1 GTGTRAVAKAIGTLR
16 LGVYFSLGAG
26 PTGLFALLT
35 GQRPVASLAW
45 SAGAGLFIAAL
56 SKALRAF
63 IRKDL
68 DSSIKPAEFIMDEA
82 VVTVPVLPGEMGKAT
97 VRSYGKET
105 ELYVRSR
112 DAAAA
117 FPKGSAVRIVDFDDD
132 CYWIEPA

>member
-1 GTGTRAVAKAIGTLR
+1 M
-16 LGVYFSLGAG
+16 
-26 PTGLFALLT
+26 LT
-35 GQRPVASLAW
+35 GVGPGPSLAW
-45 SAGAGLFIAAL
+45 SAGAGLFIATL

-82 VVTVPVLPGEMGKAT
+82 IVTVPVLPGEMGKAT

-105 ELYVRSR
+105 DLYVRSK
-112 DAAAA
+112 DARAT

-132 CYWIEPA
+132 CFWIEPV